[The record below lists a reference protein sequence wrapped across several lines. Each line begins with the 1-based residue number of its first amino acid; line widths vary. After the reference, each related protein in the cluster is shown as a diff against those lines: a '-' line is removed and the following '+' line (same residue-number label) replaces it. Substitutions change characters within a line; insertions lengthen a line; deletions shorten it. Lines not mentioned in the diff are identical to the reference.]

1 MPNLYELYVTLGLDK
16 SEFDKGITEAKK
28 ETLNFSNSVK
38 SVFAGSLLANFAQ
51 QAAQA
56 AFQFAGDAI
65 EIASDLA
72 EVQNVVDVTFGNGAS
87 QIDSWAKAAK
97 TAFGMGELN
106 AKRFAGTMGA
116 MLKSMGMTDA
126 ETMDMSTNLVKL
138 AGDMASFYN
147 LDHETAFEKIRSGI
161 SGETEPLKQ
170 LGINMSVVNLEAFA
184 MSQGIDK
191 AYSSMTQ
198 AEQASLRYNYLL
210 QTTAGAQG
218 DFARTAGS
226 YANQLKLFGENI
238 NEIKAGMGESL
249 LDFVSP
255 ALTTFN
261 EWYAN
266 LSSDNVEEQLKD
278 VEQGEI
284 DELENADLKAA
295 KVSSLIDKIEELG
308 QKSELSEMEMRT
320 WEGALRELVAL
331 FPELAGS
338 IDLTNFS
345 IKTTTDELRQNT
357 QQAWKSAREMAM
369 INALKGKEQIRMNAI
384 QAAADA
390 ELAYLMQQGVADAA
404 MTALYD
410 NYTKKIRERYG
421 EQYDEVAQVGSLD
434 EFLSLSESDFN
445 LLTAHF
451 NAIGVNQSEASEALS
466 QATKLKA
473 EFEAAKK
480 SADMAIDAYD
490 EQHKS
495 MQDVADAYEQN
506 KKASD
511 DAAKAQDDYKK
522 YLDTELVTLT
532 NLADAW
538 KKVSEYRTTTQ
549 ENMAA
554 SFERGTD
561 DLWSAIV
568 TAEQMKELMKE
579 IKNPMDAAQ
588 KTLVENTAFY
598 TQYNAGLQAAIE
610 RGLDSN
616 LIAELAQNQTAE
628 NKLLLDYILGGA
640 SEEEITSLNS
650 AWANLGT
657 AKDALATTMTDAVL
671 IVDEG
676 YQAML
681 DAAYEATESID
692 QYEIAQAAAAHTG
705 EGVVDGLDSVVWKI
719 QEKVEQING
728 IINQIGVGGIQLDFG
743 INGSGDGGGG
753 AAAVLRDAVREG
765 MNGVSVTVNAQAVGN
780 AVAPYVSRYVAQEA
794 VVRRFN
800 V

>member
-1 MPNLYELYVTLGLDK
+1 MSSLYELYVTLGLDK
-16 SEFDKGITEAKK
+16 DQFDRGIAEAKK
-28 ETLNFSNSVK
+28 QTLGFGDTAK
-38 SVFAGSLLANFAQ
+38 SVFTGSLLADFVK
-51 QAAQA
+51 QAASA
-56 AFQFAGDAI
+56 TLSFAKDSLAV
-65 EIASDLA
+65 ASDLQ
-72 EVQNVVDVTFGNGAS
+72 EVQNVVDVTFGDGAS
-87 QIDSWAKAAK
+87 QIDAWAKNAK

-198 AEQASLRYNYLL
+198 AEQAALRYNYLL
-210 QTTAGAQG
+210 QATAGAQG
-218 DFARTAGS
+218 DFARTSGS
-226 YANQLKLFGENI
+226 YANQIKIFEQNVQ
-238 NEIKAGMGESL
+238 EIKAGLGDSL
-249 LDFVSP
+249 LDFITP

-261 EWYAN
+261 EWYAS
-266 LSSDNVEEQLKD
+266 LTSPTVKEQMED
-278 VEQGEI
+278 VEDKEQ
-284 DELENADLKAA
+284 DELHNADIRLANA
-295 KVSSLIDKIEELG
+295 NALIDIIEELQ
-308 QKSELSEMEMRT
+308 QKTELSEYET
-320 WEGALRELVAL
+320 VLWEKSLKELVTI
-331 FPELAGS
+331 FPELS
-338 IDLTNFS
+338 RVIDLTNMS
-345 IKTTTDELRQNT
+345 INGTSDDMRTATN
-357 QQAWKSAREMAM
+357 QAWQSAREMAK
-369 INALKGKEQIRMNAI
+369 INALKEKEQIRANALQAYADKQI
-384 QAAADA
+384 AYEMKKAEAEIAQNLLSQDLSSLETDMTFAEIIEIAVEVEKLKKELEEAKKEYETANDEYEKAVNLIDGLAQKREEMAAA
-390 ELAYLMQQGVADAA
+390 E
-404 MTALYD
+404 
-410 NYTKKIRERYG
+410 E
-421 EQYDEVAQVGSLD
+421 E
-434 EFLSLSESDFN
+434 
-445 LLTAHF
+445 
-451 NAIGVNQSEASEALS
+451 
-466 QATKLKA
+466 
-473 EFEAAKK
+473 
-480 SADMAIDAYD
+480 
-490 EQHKS
+490 
-495 MQDVADAYEQN
+495 
-506 KKASD
+506 
-511 DAAKAQDDYKK
+511 AAKAQAENTKFLNDQ
-522 YLDTELVTLT
+522 LVTLT
-532 NLADAW
+532 DLADAW

-554 SFERGTD
+554 SLERGTD

-743 INGSGDGGGG
+743 INGSGDGVGGA

>member
-1 MPNLYELYVTLGLDK
+1 MSSLYELYVTLGIDK
-16 SEFDKGITEAKK
+16 DQFDRGIAEAKK
-28 ETLNFSNSVK
+28 QTLGFGDTAK
-38 SVFAGSLLANFAQ
+38 SVFTGSLLADFVK
-51 QAAQA
+51 QAASA
-56 AFQFAGDAI
+56 TLSFAKDSLAV
-65 EIASDLA
+65 ASDLQ
-72 EVQNVVDVTFGNGAS
+72 EVQNVVDVTFGDGAS
-87 QIDSWAKAAK
+87 QIDAWAKAAK

-198 AEQASLRYNYLL
+198 AEQAALRYNYLL
-210 QTTAGAQG
+210 QATAGAQG
-218 DFARTAGS
+218 DFARTSGS
-226 YANQLKLFGENI
+226 YANQIKIFEQNVQ
-238 NEIKAGMGESL
+238 EIKAGLGDSL
-249 LDFVSP
+249 LDFITP

-261 EWYAN
+261 EWYAS
-266 LSSDNVEEQLKD
+266 LTSPTVKEQMED
-278 VEQGEI
+278 VEDKEQ
-284 DELENADLKAA
+284 DELLNADIRLAKANA
-295 KVSSLIDKIEELG
+295 LIDIIEELQ
-308 QKSELSEMEMRT
+308 QKTELSEYET
-320 WEGALRELVAL
+320 VLWEKSLKELVTI
-331 FPELAGS
+331 FPELAKV
-338 IDLTNFS
+338 IDLTNMS
-345 IKTTTDELRQNT
+345 INGTSDDLRTATN
-357 QQAWKSAREMAM
+357 QAWQSAREMAK
-369 INALKGKEQIRMNAI
+369 INALKEKEQIRANALQAYADKQI
-384 QAAADA
+384 AYEMKKEEAEIAQNILSQDLSSLETDMTLAEIIEIAVEAEKLKKELEEAKKEYETANDEYEKAVKLIDGLAQKNEEMAAA
-390 ELAYLMQQGVADAA
+390 E
-404 MTALYD
+404 
-410 NYTKKIRERYG
+410 E
-421 EQYDEVAQVGSLD
+421 E
-434 EFLSLSESDFN
+434 
-445 LLTAHF
+445 
-451 NAIGVNQSEASEALS
+451 
-466 QATKLKA
+466 
-473 EFEAAKK
+473 
-480 SADMAIDAYD
+480 
-490 EQHKS
+490 
-495 MQDVADAYEQN
+495 
-506 KKASD
+506 
-511 DAAKAQDDYKK
+511 AAKAQAENTKFLNDQ
-522 YLDTELVTLT
+522 LVTLT
-532 NLADAW
+532 DLADAW

-554 SFERGTD
+554 SLERGTD

-568 TAEQMKELMKE
+568 TAEQMKEVMKE